1 MNVILRVIAT
11 AIAVWVAALLL
22 PGISVQTQDDT
33 GSAAVTF
40 LLIAVVIGLV
50 NTIVKPIAQVLS
62 GCFIILTFG
71 LFLLVVNAAMLMP
84 DRATTMR
91 RPSGPLSTKA
101 DFISGLATGAKRQT
115 TMLDLELHGRYRA
128 TARCTVEKWAL
139 ADPEAVQI
147 FDNLR
152 VFIRENGRWQLIT
165 WLAEPI

>member
-71 LFLLVVNAAMLMP
+71 LFLLVVNTRTSCAVVPVSDATEGARMRLWTSDHFCKQALSHSLFNDFHLYTFPVDKTVNFVRP
-84 DRATTMR
+84 DR
-91 RPSGPLSTKA
+91 
-101 DFISGLATGAKRQT
+101 
-115 TMLDLELHGRYRA
+115 
-128 TARCTVEKWAL
+128 
-139 ADPEAVQI
+139 
-147 FDNLR
+147 
-152 VFIRENGRWQLIT
+152 
-165 WLAEPI
+165 